1 MDDQELK
8 EFFKSTFN
16 TVADGYDRAALSFF
30 PDSAKH
36 ISSYL
41 NLCGNEHVLDVAT
54 GTGCAALILA
64 KDMPDCHVTGVDFSQ
79 GMLSQAMNKKDEYG
93 LDNVTFCE
101 MDMQAIEFPDNYF
114 DVGVSAFSIFFVE
127 DMKKQLSHIA
137 QKIKDGGKIITTTFY
152 DNAFSPLVDL
162 FLDRLK
168 KYGIEPPI
176 FSWKRVA
183 TKQQCVD
190 LFSEAGLADP
200 KSEQLDCGYHL
211 RDASDW
217 WQIVWN
223 AGYRGLVSQLAND
236 ELARFKDE
244 HLSEVQNLA
253 SDKGIWLEMNVLYTV
268 GTKRAGKDSAGGR
281 KCERLRGC

>member
-1 MDDQELK
+1 MNEQDLK

-16 TVADGYDRAALSFF
+16 AVADGYDRDALRFF
-30 PDSAKH
+30 PESAKH

-41 NLCGNEHVLDVAT
+41 DLRGHEHVLDVAT
-54 GTGCAALILA
+54 GTGCAALTLA
-64 KDMPDCHVTGVDFSQ
+64 SAVPEGHVTGIDFSQ
-79 GMLSQAMNKKDEYG
+79 GMLSQAMNKKTEHG
-93 LDNVTFCE
+93 LDNVTFSE
-101 MDMQAIEFPDNYF
+101 MDMQAIDFPDNHF

-127 DMKKQLSHIA
+127 DMKTQLSHMA
-137 QKIKDGGKIITTTFY
+137 QKIKGDGKILTTTFD

-162 FLDRLK
+162 FLNRLK

-183 TKQQCVD
+183 TKQQCMD

-200 KSEQLDCGYHL
+200 KSEKLDCGYHL

-223 AGYRGLVSQLAND
+223 AGYRGLVSQLADD
-236 ELARFKDE
+236 EMARFKEE
-244 HLSEVQNLA
+244 HLAEVQNLA
-253 SDKGIWLEMNVLYTV
+253 SAKGIWLEMNILYTV
-268 GTKRAGKDSAGGR
+268 GTKRTG
-281 KCERLRGC
+281 ER